1 MATPGDPL
9 DNPAYAA
16 LLGPHARFAQASGRA
31 RRYPPDVAPFLG
43 LPATPVERDWRDA
56 AELVPSGTQV
66 GIIRTAG
73 PMPASWTTVRS
84 FEVLQLIAD
93 RVIGVVAPNAVRLGP
108 ADVSAMLELVGETNP
123 GPFMTRTIELGEY
136 AGIRH
141 DQRLVAMAGE
151 RLHLDGWTEISGVCT
166 APTQRRRG
174 LASGLVTGLAAGIEG
189 RSERAFLHVMATN
202 ASAIAVYEALGFRVR
217 RTLTITVAMP
227 ELTLSRG

>member
-1 MATPGDPL
+1 MASHGDPL

-16 LLGPHARFAQASGRA
+16 LSGPHARFAQVSGRA

-43 LPATPVERDWRDA
+43 LPATPAERDWRDA

-66 GIIRTAG
+66 GIIRPAG

-84 FEVLQLIAD
+84 FEVVQLIAD
-93 RVIGVVAPNAVRLGP
+93 HVVGVAAPAAFRLGP
-108 ADVSAMLELVGETNP
+108 ADVSAMLELVRETSP
-123 GPFMTRTIELGEY
+123 GPFLTRTIELGEY
-136 AGIRH
+136 AGIRR

-151 RLHLDGWTEISGVCT
+151 RLHLDGWTEISAVCT
-166 APTQRRRG
+166 APTHRRRG
-174 LASGLVTGLAAGIEG
+174 LASRLVNGLAVDIEG

-202 ASAIAVYEALGFRVR
+202 ASAIALYGALGFRLR

-227 ELTLSRG
+227 QPILSRR